1 VKVYLEN
8 SIFFFHKA
16 HPPPAKGKRKA
27 TPPLFLPA
35 PRPNPEWNG
44 SPPPP
49 APPPVG
55 EVLPPRHSRN
65 GTPRRR
71 PHPHPATRTPRRLRP
86 DPMFAT
92 PCLQARGAGNLPA
105 ALHPV
110 SPASCAP
117 PSPCDPHPPPPAP
130 RPDVRH
136 TVLAGEGSGQLAC
149 RPSPRLT
156 CVLRP
161 AFTLRPAPPAGSSYP
176 AALQGTYCL

>member
-1 VKVYLEN
+1 MKVYLEN

-16 HPPPAKGKRKA
+16 HPPQPKESEKQPLRCFSPHHAP
-27 TPPLFLPA
+27 TP
-35 PRPNPEWNG
+35 NG
-44 SPPPP
+44 TAAHPPP
-49 APPPVG
+49 ALPPVG

-117 PSPCDPHPPPPAP
+117 PSPCDPRPPRRLVISRCASGDILSLGAQSDMKIKPNSAPGPAK
-130 RPDVRH
+130 
-136 TVLAGEGSGQLAC
+136 
-149 RPSPRLT
+149 
-156 CVLRP
+156 
-161 AFTLRPAPPAGSSYP
+161 
-176 AALQGTYCL
+176 

>member
-1 VKVYLEN
+1 MKVYLEN

-27 TPPLFLPA
+27 TPPLFLLA

-44 SPPPP
+44 SPPAACAPARGRGAPAPPFPQRHSPPPP
-49 APPPVG
+49 AP
-55 EVLPPRHSRN
+55 
-65 GTPRRR
+65 
-71 PHPHPATRTPRRLRP
+71 A
-86 DPMFAT
+86 
-92 PCLQARGAGNLPA
+92 
-105 ALHPV
+105 
-110 SPASCAP
+110 
-117 PSPCDPHPPPPAP
+117 PCDPHPPPPAP

-161 AFTLRPAPPAGSSYP
+161 AFTLRPAPPRRLVISRCASGDILSLGAQSDMKIKPNSAPCP
-176 AALQGTYCL
+176 AK

>member
-1 VKVYLEN
+1 MKVYLEN

-16 HPPPAKGKRKA
+16 HPPQPKESEKQPLRCFSPHHAP
-27 TPPLFLPA
+27 TP
-35 PRPNPEWNG
+35 NG
-44 SPPPP
+44 TAAPPPP

-117 PSPCDPHPPPPAP
+117 PSPCDPRPPPA
-130 RPDVRH
+130 RH
-136 TVLAGEGSGQLAC
+136 IPLRFRGHIVFRRTKRYENKTKFCTGPC
-149 RPSPRLT
+149 KMMNFTPS
-156 CVLRP
+156 
-161 AFTLRPAPPAGSSYP
+161 FWSS
-176 AALQGTYCL
+176 